1 MDDDKSGMLSMGE
14 FEKACKDFRIGITPE
29 FMPVVFDAFDLNHDG
44 TLSTDEFMKG
54 ICGNLPQSR
63 QQTLVEAF

>member
-1 MDDDKSGMLSMGE
+1 MLSMGE

-54 ICGNLPQSR
+54 ICGTLPQSR
-63 QQTLVEAF
+63 Q